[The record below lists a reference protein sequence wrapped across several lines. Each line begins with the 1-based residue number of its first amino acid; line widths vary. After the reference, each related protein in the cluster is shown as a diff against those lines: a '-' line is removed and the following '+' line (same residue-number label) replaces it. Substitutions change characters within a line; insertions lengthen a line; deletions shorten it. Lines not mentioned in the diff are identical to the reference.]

1 MTAGGIRKLNIILYK
16 FTGTPDRVDKTNYL
30 TEQKRLS
37 GVKLLNSE
45 SILSPLFRVK
55 YDADI
60 YKSNY
65 CKCVETGRYYF
76 INDIVMD
83 NGRALILQTSA
94 DTLYTAKE
102 SIYNSPAWVSVSE
115 YDTDAGQKMLN
126 NNFPFQQDDVIE
138 SWVFPNEVF
147 SKDASTIIMVT
158 I

>member
-1 MTAGGIRKLNIILYK
+1 MKVGAKMNIILYK
-16 FTGTPDRVDKTNYL
+16 FTGTPDRVGKTNFL

-76 INDIVMD
+76 IKDIVMD
-83 NGRALILQTSA
+83 NGKALILKTSA
-94 DTLYTAKE
+94 DTLFTAKE

-115 YDTDAGQKMLN
+115 YETDDEQKMLN
-126 NNFPFQQDDVIE
+126 NDFPFQQDDVVE

-147 SKDASTIIMVT
+147 SKSDSTIIMVT